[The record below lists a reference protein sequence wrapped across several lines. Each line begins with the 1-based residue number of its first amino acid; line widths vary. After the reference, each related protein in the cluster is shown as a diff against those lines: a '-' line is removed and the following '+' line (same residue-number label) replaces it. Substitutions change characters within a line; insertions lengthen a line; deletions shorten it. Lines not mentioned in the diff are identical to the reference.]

1 MKKLLFLIMALS
13 LTFTAS
19 AQYRDVKLPEKPKQ
33 TAYPDFERQNAGFWF
48 SVDLEGGSS
57 IMSQKTNTQY
67 VNLAWTG
74 GYRFSEFLRV
84 GAGVGGRMY
93 VHNAWVRGTDNK
105 FSVPIFANIRGN
117 LMSAYDI
124 DGVPYWSL
132 NVGGITNEGFFFNP
146 TVGYS
151 FGGWRNNFLIGISYT
166 LTSLK
171 YEDGS
176 NVAYSFFGL
185 KIGYEF

>member
-1 MKKLLFLIMALS
+1 MKKLLVLIMVLS
-13 LTFTAS
+13 LTITAS
-19 AQYRDVKLPEKPKQ
+19 AQYRDVKLPEKAKQ
-33 TAYPDFERQNAGFWF
+33 KDYPNYEREDAGFWF
-48 SVDLEGGSS
+48 GIDLEGGSS
-57 IMSQKTNTQY
+57 IMSQKANTQY
-67 VNLAWTG
+67 VNLSWTG

-105 FSVPIFANIRGN
+105 FSVPIFANVRGN
-117 LMSAYDI
+117 FMSAYDI
-124 DGVPYWSL
+124 DGVPFWSV

-151 FGGWRNNFLIGISYT
+151 FGGLRNNFLIGISYT
-166 LTSLK
+166 LTNLK
-171 YEDGS
+171 YDDGS

-185 KIGYEF
+185 KLGYEF